1 MKIETILNRLL
12 TENSDNTFI
21 SDVPQGVL
29 YNMDFLTAEVL
40 NRFEWSGLPETIPA
54 LMIEKFLILTGAIIP
69 IIDKDKIWIQPLNA
83 YGVGVYPEEPPKN
96 IYANPVLGS
105 GDIDINWYKP
115 NDCICFENSSRYC
128 KFNIIMR
135 TAKKLARTESTIDI
149 ILTNNNGT
157 EPALAKSQN
166 IADAITKIYEARK
179 NGKLVVPVT
188 EEIID
193 IIGESVKLIQ
203 SQKNPAIPNVTEL
216 LTLYNNQLRQFYRSF
231 GILITKD
238 KTQAVLSDETDN
250 DTIYTNHVLADG
262 LAERKKWCKMM
273 NSKYS
278 LNIDV
283 KISEYL
289 LSEKHEKEP
298 DEPDTSEEPDASDEP
313 DEPDGENTKNK
324 EEV

>member
-12 TENSDNTFI
+12 TENSDNTYI

-29 YNMDFLTAEVL
+29 YNMDFLTAEIL

-69 IIDKDKIWIQPLNA
+69 IVDKGKIWVQPLNS

-149 ILTNNNGT
+149 VLTNNNGT

-166 IADAITKIYEARK
+166 VADAITKIYEARK
-179 NGKLVVPVT
+179 NGKIVVPVT

-203 SQKNPAIPNVTEL
+203 SQKNPSIPNVTEL

-283 KISEYL
+283 KISGYL
-289 LSEKHEKEP
+289 LSEKQEKEP
-298 DEPDTSEEPDASDEP
+298 DEPDA
-313 DEPDGENTKNK
+313 PDGEENNENK

>member
-12 TENSDNTFI
+12 TESKDNTFI

-40 NRFEWSGLPETIPA
+40 NRYEWSGLPETIPA
-54 LMIEKFLILTGAIIP
+54 LMIEKFLVLTGAIIP
-69 IIDKDKIWIQPLNA
+69 IVDKEKIWVQPLNA

-157 EPALAKSQN
+157 EMTLAKSQN
-166 IADAITKIYEARK
+166 VADAITKIYNERK
-179 NGKLVVPVT
+179 NGKIFVPIA

-203 SQKNPAIPNVTEL
+203 SQKNPSIPNVTEL

-250 DTIYTNHVLADG
+250 DTIYINHILADG
-262 LAERKKWCKMM
+262 LAERKKWCEMM

-289 LSEKHEKEP
+289 LSEKQEEV
-298 DEPDTSEEPDASDEP
+298 TEPDASDEP
-313 DEPDGENTKNK
+313 DEPDAPDGEDNKNK

>member
-29 YNMDFLTAEVL
+29 YNIDFLTAEVL

-54 LMIEKFLILTGAIIP
+54 LMIEKFLVLTGAIIP
-69 IIDKDKIWIQPLNA
+69 ILDKDKIWIQPLNA

-105 GDIDINWYKP
+105 GEIDINWYKP
-115 NDCICFENSSRYC
+115 DDCICFENSSRYC

-179 NGKLVVPVT
+179 NGKIFVPVT
-188 EEIID
+188 EEILD

-216 LTLYNNQLRQFYRSF
+216 LTLYNNQLRQFYRNF

-250 DTIYTNHVLADG
+250 DTIYTNHILADG
-262 LAERKKWCKMM
+262 LAERKKWCEMM

-278 LNIDV
+278 LNIDI
-283 KISEYL
+283 KISDYL
-289 LSEKHEKEP
+289 LSEKQEKEP
-298 DEPDTSEEPDASDEP
+298 DEPDASD
-313 DEPDGENTKNK
+313 GEENNKNK

>member
-1 MKIETILNRLL
+1 
-12 TENSDNTFI
+12 
-21 SDVPQGVL
+21 
-29 YNMDFLTAEVL
+29 MDFLTAEVL
-40 NRFEWSGLPETIPA
+40 NRFEWSGLPETIPS
-54 LMIEKFLILTGAIIP
+54 LMIERFLILTGAIIP
-69 IIDKDKIWIQPLNA
+69 IVDKDKIWVQPLNA

-105 GDIDINWYKP
+105 GDIDIEWYKP

-128 KFNIIMR
+128 KFNIILR
-135 TAKKLARTESTIDI
+135 TSKKLARTESTIDL

-166 IADAITKIYEARK
+166 VADAITKIYEARK
-179 NGKLVVPVT
+179 NGKMVVPVT
-188 EEIID
+188 EEILD

-250 DTIYTNHVLADG
+250 DTIYTNHILADG

-283 KISEYL
+283 KISSYL
-289 LSEKHEKEP
+289 LSEKKK
-298 DEPDTSEEPDASDEP
+298 D
-313 DEPDGENTKNK
+313 
-324 EEV
+324 

>member
-1 MKIETILNRLL
+1 MKIETILNRML
-12 TENSDNTFI
+12 TESSDNTFI
-21 SDVPQGVL
+21 SDVPQGIL

-40 NRFEWSGLPETIPA
+40 NRYEWSGLPETIPA
-54 LMIEKFLILTGAIIP
+54 LMIEKFLVLTGAIIP
-69 IIDKDKIWIQPLNA
+69 IVDKEKIWIQPLNA

-135 TAKKLARTESTIDI
+135 SAKKLARTESTIDI

-157 EPALAKSQN
+157 EPTIAKSQN
-166 IADAITKIYEARK
+166 VADAITKIYEARK
-179 NGKLVVPVT
+179 NGKIYIPVT
-188 EEIID
+188 EEIIE

-203 SQKNPAIPNVTEL
+203 TQKNPSIPNVTEL

-238 KTQAVLSDETDN
+238 KTQAVLSDESDN
-250 DTIYTNHVLADG
+250 DAIYTNHVLADG
-262 LAERKKWCKMM
+262 LAERKKWCEMM

-289 LSEKHEKEP
+289 LSEKQEEVSEPNAP
-298 DEPDTSEEPDASDEP
+298 DEPDA
-313 DEPDGENTKNK
+313 PDGEQDNKNK

>member
-1 MKIETILNRLL
+1 MKIETILNKLL
-12 TENSDNTFI
+12 TENSDSTYI

-29 YNMDFLTAEVL
+29 YNVDFLTAEVL
-40 NRFEWSGLPETIPA
+40 NRFEWTGLPETIPQ
-54 LMIEKFLILTGAIIP
+54 LMLEKFLILTGAVIP
-69 IIDKDKIWIQPLNA
+69 VVDEKNNIWVQPLNA

-105 GDIDINWYKP
+105 GNFDIDWYKP

-128 KFNIIMR
+128 KFNIIIR

-157 EPALAKSQN
+157 ELTLAKSQN
-166 IADAITKIYEARK
+166 VADAIEKIFESRK
-179 NGKLVVPVT
+179 DGKIVVPVT

-193 IIGESVKLIQ
+193 IIGDSVKLIQ
-203 SQKNPAIPNVTEL
+203 AQKNPSIPNVTEL

-250 DTIYTNHVLADG
+250 DTIYTNHILSDG
-262 LAERKKWCKMM
+262 LSERKKWCEMM
-273 NSKYS
+273 NKKYS

-289 LSEKHEKEP
+289 LSEKRKEV
-298 DEPDTSEEPDASDEP
+298 TEPDAP
-313 DEPDGENTKNK
+313 GGENNENK

>member
-1 MKIETILNRLL
+1 MKIETILKRLL
-12 TENSDNTFI
+12 DENSDTTYI

-29 YNMDFLTAEVL
+29 YNLDFLTAEVL
-40 NRFEWSGLPETIPA
+40 NRFEWSGLPETIPS
-54 LMIEKFLILTGAIIP
+54 LMIEKFLILCGALIP
-69 IIDKDKIWIQPLNA
+69 VKDGKGNIWVQPLNA

-105 GDIDINWYKP
+105 GNFDIEWYKKT
-115 NDCICFENSSRYC
+115 DCVCFENGSRYC

-157 EPALAKSQN
+157 ELTLAKSQN
-166 IADAITKIYEARK
+166 VADAITKIFQNRK
-179 NGKLVVPVT
+179 DGKIVVPVT

-193 IIGESVKLIQ
+193 IIGDSVKLIQ
-203 SQKNPAIPNVTEL
+203 SQKNPSIPNVTEL

-250 DTIYTNHVLADG
+250 DTIYTNHILEDG
-262 LAERKKWCKMM
+262 LAERKKWCEMM

-283 KISEYL
+283 KISKYL
-289 LSEKHEKEP
+289 LSEKQE
-298 DEPDTSEEPDASDEP
+298 EPDTDAEEKEEQPEPDVDNE
-313 DEPDGENTKNK
+313 EK

>member
-12 TENSDNTFI
+12 TESSNDTFI

-40 NRFEWSGLPETIPA
+40 NRYEWSGLPETIPA
-54 LMIEKFLILTGAIIP
+54 LMIEKFLILSGAIIP
-69 IIDKDKIWIQPLNA
+69 IVDKEKIWIQPLNA

-166 IADAITKIYEARK
+166 VADAITKIYEARK
-179 NGKLVVPVT
+179 NGKIVVPVT
-188 EEIID
+188 EEILD

-250 DTIYTNHVLADG
+250 DTIYTNHILADG

-283 KISEYL
+283 RISKYL
-289 LSEKHEKEP
+289 LSEKQEEP
-298 DEPDTSEEPDASDEP
+298 DEPDASDEP
-313 DEPDGENTKNK
+313 DEPTSDGEDTKNK